1 MEIYFLSSVMYI
13 EKDLQGET
21 YLSDWQNKLHP
32 EILVIRF
39 PDYVIERLSCKRRIK
54 KEKIWLIP
62 PSTGSDELFI
72 FSHFFKWFFY
82 FLGTYLGCLSIL
94 TMLLMSFCVQFDVG
108 TLKFVTA
115 PFDTI
120 EAL

>member
-1 MEIYFLSSVMYI
+1 MYI

-54 KEKIWLIP
+54 KEKI
-62 PSTGSDELFI
+62 
-72 FSHFFKWFFY
+72 
-82 FLGTYLGCLSIL
+82 
-94 TMLLMSFCVQFDVG
+94 
-108 TLKFVTA
+108 
-115 PFDTI
+115 
-120 EAL
+120 